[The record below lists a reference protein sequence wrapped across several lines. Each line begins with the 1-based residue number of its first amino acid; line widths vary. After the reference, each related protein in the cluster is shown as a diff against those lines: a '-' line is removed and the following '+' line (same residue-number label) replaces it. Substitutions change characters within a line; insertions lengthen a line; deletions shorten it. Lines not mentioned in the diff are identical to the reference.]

1 MRILTTP
8 VNQSTFYKRNPA
20 RRTSDLALL
29 ALSNRPSE
37 CRQSTVGKPPDRDR
51 PPPTS
56 AEASSK
62 FTPIDLGPAPVPPVA
77 PWCLVPLWWPPAYS
91 APWRI
96 DTDIQDPREARGLA
110 PREFQDESTI
120 STMGIREVILPY
132 RFLPCAL
139 HPSECFIFVSCG
151 ASFARAFPP
160 REANCLPA
168 ESKRHS

>member
-37 CRQSTVGKPPDRDR
+37 CRQSAVGKPPDRDR

-62 FTPIDLGPAPVPPVA
+62 CTPIDLGPTPVPPVA
-77 PWCLVPLWWPPAYS
+77 PWCLVLVPLW
-91 APWRI
+91 
-96 DTDIQDPREARGLA
+96 
-110 PREFQDESTI
+110 
-120 STMGIREVILPY
+120 
-132 RFLPCAL
+132 
-139 HPSECFIFVSCG
+139 
-151 ASFARAFPP
+151 
-160 REANCLPA
+160 
-168 ESKRHS
+168 